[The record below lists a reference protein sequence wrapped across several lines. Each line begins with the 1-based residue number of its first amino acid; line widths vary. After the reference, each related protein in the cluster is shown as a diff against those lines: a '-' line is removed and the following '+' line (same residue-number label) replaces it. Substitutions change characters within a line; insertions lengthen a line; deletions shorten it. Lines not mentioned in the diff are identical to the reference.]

1 MKIYHIAN
9 AKKKVVMTRHTPS
22 LFLKNFKFVCPHL
35 YIVHSIGQIRIIFGY
50 CPKEEKKKKKDYGRN
65 HL

>member
-9 AKKKVVMTRHTPS
+9 AQKKVAMTRHNTFFI
-22 LFLKNFKFVCPHL
+22 LTKFKFVWPRL
-35 YIVHSIGQIRIIFGY
+35 YIVHSIGQIRIFFGY
-50 CPKEEKKKKKDYGRN
+50 CPKEKKIKKKDYGRN